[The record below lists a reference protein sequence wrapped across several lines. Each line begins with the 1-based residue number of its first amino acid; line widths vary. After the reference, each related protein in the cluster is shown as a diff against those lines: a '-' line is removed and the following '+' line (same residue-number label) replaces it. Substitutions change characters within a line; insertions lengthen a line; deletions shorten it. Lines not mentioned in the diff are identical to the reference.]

1 MGKHWESCE
10 CRKCERG
17 RIEQLQ
23 SENERLRKRCHELT
37 DLCENRLKQ
46 RWVDNAEYRAEVE
59 RLRELLYKTTR
70 TPFGLCNF
78 SHLHN
83 GGQCGECEACEHTK
97 EVMKS
102 VREALEGGDD
112 E

>member
-1 MGKHWESCE
+1 MSIKNTGVGKWLGQSLDRLETAQAE
-10 CRKCERG
+10 LLTA
-17 RIEQLQ
+17 EQTGHKWFKLA
-23 SENERLRKRCHELT
+23 SDRRFEIERL
-37 DLCENRLKQ
+37 Q
-46 RWVDNAEYRAEVE
+46 AEVE

-102 VREALEGGDD
+102 VREALEEGDY

>member
-70 TPFGLCNF
+70 
-78 SHLHN
+78 
-83 GGQCGECEACEHTK
+83 EVCEHTK
-97 EVMKS
+97 EVMKP

-112 E
+112 D

>member
-1 MGKHWESCE
+1 MNDCVCGSNPPNDPNPD
-10 CRKCERG
+10 CERCDFVVKVD
-17 RIEQLQ
+17 RLQ
-23 SENERLRKRCHELT
+23 AENERLR
-37 DLCENRLKQ
+37 D
-46 RWVDNAEYRAEVE
+46 
-59 RLRELLYKTTR
+59 LLYKTTH

-102 VREALEGGDD
+102 VREALEATN